1 MKKILAWLALSLPTC
16 VFAQDS
22 VPVEVVNEP
31 LIVAHPVILP
41 SELRSSVQS
50 LSAKA
55 MESAQ
60 TNVSFTDLL
69 VELREI
75 SWAPT
80 RSTAT
85 GSCQILIRINDLIA
99 FVGEWQ
105 PPGGKPKKLRSAGGI
120 AGIWE
125 PPGGIVF
132 TPNDTVGLE
141 VRSVNADPKD
151 DGVCE
156 ADFVVLATNE
166 FTITD
171 GQ

>member
-1 MKKILAWLALSLPTC
+1 MKRQLAWLLIALPTC
-16 VFAQDS
+16 TLAQGL
-22 VPVEVVNEP
+22 VQVEVVNEP
-31 LIVAHPVILP
+31 LIVEHPVILP

-60 TNVSFTDLL
+60 TNVSFNDLL

-85 GSCQILIRINDLIA
+85 GSCQILISINNLIA
-99 FVGEWQ
+99 FVGQWQ
-105 PPGGKPKKLRSAGGI
+105 PPGGKPKELLSAGGI

-125 PPGGIVF
+125 PPVGIVF

-141 VRSVNADPKD
+141 VHSVNADPKD
-151 DGVCE
+151 EGVCE
-156 ADFVVLATNE
+156 ADFVVLATK
-166 FTITD
+166 IPGLTD
-171 GQ
+171 GL